1 MPFLSLFQSKKVLFS
16 AVPSAFFFFYW
27 AVCISAIATSLD
39 IFSDLIVHNIPEVT
53 VCDVADYRDKFMDKR
68 PRFTDQDVA
77 NLLNDVNFFQQWN
90 HQSVQ
95 GRHIIL
101 CFFAVTGL
109 AILIITTLSGHE
121 ILRLLYKEY
130 EIYY

>member
-1 MPFLSLFQSKKVLFS
+1 MRFNMKNTKFFFS
-16 AVPSAFFFFYW
+16 AAPSAFFFFYW

-39 IFSDLIVHNIPEVT
+39 IFSDLMVHNIPEVT
-53 VCDVADYRDKFMDKR
+53 VYDVVDYRNKFIDKR
-68 PRFTDQDVA
+68 SQFTDRDVA
-77 NLLNDVNFFQQWN
+77 NLLNDVNFVQQWN

-109 AILIITTLSGHE
+109 AMLIITTLSGHE
-121 ILRLLYKEY
+121 ILRLFYKKLLSLV
-130 EIYY
+130 